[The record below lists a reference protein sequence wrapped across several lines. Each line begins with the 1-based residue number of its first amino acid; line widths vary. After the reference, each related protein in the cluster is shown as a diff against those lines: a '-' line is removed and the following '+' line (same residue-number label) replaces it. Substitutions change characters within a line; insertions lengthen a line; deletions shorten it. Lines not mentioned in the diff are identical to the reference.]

1 MEAKVELKALPPK
14 KRIAY
19 IWEYYKVWIL
29 IGLFAIYSIISG
41 IYQYVTAKEP
51 LFQTIMLNGSMPI
64 DEYIFAED
72 YLVDSG
78 YSTDD
83 YEIKVSTMTMHFNE
97 FSYADD
103 YNTMQSFVARITSGD
118 IDLISAPK
126 DLFEPYG
133 KEGYLMDLSTVFS
146 EDELLKYKN
155 YLVYTT
161 DETTNT
167 TYPYAFDFSQS
178 KWVKKHNYYTDSCLY
193 GIVYCSTNAEQV
205 KQFLTYILNY

>member
-1 MEAKVELKALPPK
+1 MEAKVELKELPPK
-14 KRIAY
+14 KRVAY

-41 IYQYVTAKEP
+41 IYQYATAKEP
-51 LFQTIMLNGSMPI
+51 LFQMIMLNGSI
-64 DEYIFAED
+64 SLDERIFAED
-72 YLVDSG
+72 YLTDAG
-78 YSTDD
+78 YSIDD

-126 DLFEPYG
+126 DLFDPYG
-133 KEGYLMDLSTVFS
+133 KEGYLMDLTKVFS
-146 EDELLKYKN
+146 EDELLKYKP

-161 DETTNT
+161 DDLTNT
-167 TYPYAFDFSQS
+167 TYPCAFDFSQNE
-178 KWVKKHNYYTDSCLY
+178 WVKKHAYYTDSCHY
-193 GIVYCSTNAEQV
+193 GIIYDCSNIEQV